1 MFGITRNVWI
11 PNSLAAGQATMSIT
25 KYRFLYCSPQNLP
38 FTTRSADFY
47 ELLFK
52 ICLHVSRNLSSCSNQ
67 VPNTSNNRPQ
77 EIITHVFGLMP
88 YLP

>member
-38 FTTRSADFY
+38 NDGENNDSD
-47 ELLFK
+47 
-52 ICLHVSRNLSSCSNQ
+52 SNSDGNIKG
-67 VPNTSNNRPQ
+67 VDDEDDGAIKMIMTK
-77 EIITHVFGLMP
+77 
-88 YLP
+88 